1 MAKINHSSYLD
12 VVHNIVST
20 AKGQGVMHIQSEE
33 KYFDGDAFTVD
44 GAQLKNFGTCGYL
57 GMEMHPKLIEG
68 SIEMTKKFGTQFSMS
83 RTFIQAPYMKELEE
97 HISKIFNGHKAL
109 CYSATSTAHISVLNT
124 LIKPTDCIVLDQQV
138 HFSVQYPCKSLKT
151 QGTEVQMIRH
161 SDWKMLERILINGAN
176 KYERIWYMADGVYSM
191 YGDFPD
197 TDKLAELMQ
206 KYPKLHLY
214 FDDAHGMGWEGKN
227 GAGYVFDRLGVNER
241 IILIS
246 TLAKGFGCVGG
257 TAIFGDEEMY
267 EKVNLFGG
275 PLTYSHPLSPG
286 TAGAAIASAKIHLSD
301 EIYKLQNE
309 LKELIAYT
317 NFQLSNKN
325 LPNISS
331 PHSPIYFIGAGSY
344 KVTLNLVNRML
355 KDGFYLNPAT
365 FPAVPNDKTGLR
377 FTITRHRTKED
388 IKAFVDALAYH
399 FPLAIQEEG
408 KNIEDIYKKFEV
420 EYDKSISTGSL
431 EENNDLNIQIQQF
444 SSIHEID
451 PKEWDEMFEP
461 RGNISHSGMQ
471 CIEEI
476 FRDNPEKENNWTFHY
491 LVIRDEKDKIIFA
504 TFFTG
509 TWIKDD
515 MLSLE
520 NISRKIEEVRKTDPY
535 YLCTKTLV
543 MGCMFADGNFVHI
556 DTSYENWKKVV
567 LKVFKIAEELKQK
580 IDAKSILFRD
590 FEEHHPMVKLM
601 DEEGFA
607 KVRMPNVLVIENPKW
622 NSVEE
627 LMQLIPSKKKR
638 INIKRDAVR
647 HVNKFDICYKS
658 TINKEEAE
666 LYYELF
672 ENIKDNNFDFNFF
685 KFPKKIASVISKFSE
700 WEFIDI
706 KLKNTDKTV
715 ASVWAYIG
723 KNHYS
728 PLIMGLDYDYIESH
742 QIYKQA
748 IFQLVKRGNDLNKK
762 RTYIGFS
769 AEFEKKKY
777 MAKVIPSFAFIK
789 LDDTYNLE
797 LVDAFDNTKLNYG
810 G

>member
-57 GMEMHPKLIEG
+57 GLEMHPKLVEG
-68 SIEMTKKFGTQFSMS
+68 SIEMTRKFGTQFSMS
-83 RTFIQAPYMKELEE
+83 RTFIQPPYMKELEGL
-97 HISKIFNGHKAL
+97 ISEIFNGYKAL

-124 LIKPTDCIVLDQQV
+124 LIKPTDCVVLDQQV

-161 SDWKMLERILINGAN
+161 SNWEMLERILINGAN
-176 KYERIWYMADGVYSM
+176 QYERIWYMADGVYSM

-301 EIYKLQNE
+301 EIYELQNE

-317 NFQLSNKN
+317 NFQLSDKN

-420 EYDKSISTGSL
+420 KYEPNVIGRIEVEEVSSELVIETYNSI
-431 EENNDLNIQIQQF
+431 ND
-444 SSIHEID
+444 ID
-451 PKEWDEMFEP
+451 PELWNSALKD
-461 RGNISHSGMQ
+461 RGNITHSGLQ
-471 CIEEI
+471 CMEEI
-476 FRDNPEKENNWTFHY
+476 FQGNPEKENNWTFHY
-491 LVIRDEKDKIIFA
+491 LIIKDKSDKLLLA
-504 TFFTG
+504 TFFTV

-520 NISRKIEEVRKTDPY
+520 NISRKIEEERKDNPY
-535 YLCTKTLV
+535 YLCSKTVV
-543 MGCMFADGNFVHI
+543 MGSMFSDGNFLFI
-556 DTSYENWKKVV
+556 DESSEQVNTL
-567 LKVFKIAEELKQK
+567 LKVLMDFSYKIKEKHKAET
-580 IDAKSILFRD
+580 ILFRD
-590 FEEHHPMVKLM
+590 FEEHHLIC
-601 DEEGFA
+601 DYLSNEGFA
-607 KVRMPNVLVIENPKW
+607 KIQMPNVLVVENPKW
-622 NSVEE
+622 ETIDD
-627 LMQLIPSKKKR
+627 LMQIVTSSKR
-638 INIKRDAVR
+638 RANIKKYAVKYLDLFDVTFKKSLTQEEGEHYYNLFSNVKDA
-647 HVNKFDICYKS
+647 
-658 TINKEEAE
+658 
-666 LYYELF
+666 
-672 ENIKDNNFDFNFF
+672 NFAFNFF
-685 KFPKKIASVISKFSE
+685 KFPKKITEILSRYDE

-706 KLKNTDKTV
+706 KIKGVEKTV
-715 ASVWAYIG
+715 ACVWSFIG
-723 KNHYS
+723 DNHYS
-728 PLIMGLDYDYIESH
+728 PLITGLDYTYIDSH
-742 QIYKQA
+742 YIYKQA
-748 IFQLVKRGNDLNKK
+748 VFQAVKRGNDLDKK
-762 RTYIGFS
+762 KNYFGFS
-769 AEFEKKKY
+769 AEFEKVKY
-777 MAKVIPSFAFIK
+777 MAKVIPTFAFMK
-789 LDDTYNLE
+789 VDDTYNLE
-797 LVDAFDNTKLNYG
+797 LIESYTNI
-810 G
+810 

>member
-12 VVHNIVST
+12 VVHNIVNT
-20 AKGQGVMHIQSEE
+20 AKEQGVMHIQSAE

-57 GMEMHPKLIEG
+57 GLEMHPKLVEG

-83 RTFIQAPYMKELEE
+83 RTFIQPPYMKELEAL
-97 HISKIFNGHKAL
+97 ISKIFNGHKAL

-124 LIKPTDCIVLDQQV
+124 LIKPMDCIVLDQQV

-161 SDWKMLERILINGAN
+161 SNWEMLERILINGAN

-317 NFQLSNKN
+317 NVQLSDKN

-344 KVTLNLVNRML
+344 KVTLNLVNRMM

-408 KNIEDIYKKFEV
+408 KNIEDIYKKFGV
-420 EYDKSISTGSL
+420 ECDKSISTGSL
-431 EENNDLNIQIQQF
+431 EEKNELNIQIQQF

-471 CIEEI
+471 CMEEI
-476 FRDNPEKENNWTFHY
+476 FRDNPEKENNWSFHY
-491 LVIRDEKDKIIFA
+491 LIIRDEKDKIIFA

-535 YLCTKTLV
+535 FLCTKTLV

-607 KVRMPNVLVIENPKW
+607 KVRMPNTLILELPKW
-622 NSVEE
+622 ETSEDLLN
-627 LMQLIPSKKKR
+627 LITSRKKR
-638 INIKRDAVR
+638 YGVRRFAVNMEHQFEVTYKRS
-647 HVNKFDICYKS
+647 I
-658 TINKEEAE
+658 TEKEA
-666 LYYELF
+666 LHYFGLF
-672 ENIKDNNFDFNFF
+672 ENIKDTNFDFNFF
-685 KFPKKIASVISKFSE
+685 KFPKKMPLVISRYSE

-706 KLKNTDKTV
+706 KIKGIGETV
-715 ASVWAYIG
+715 ACLWSYVG

-728 PLIMGLDYDYIESH
+728 PLIIGLNYDYLESH
-742 QIYKQA
+742 KIYKQTV
-748 IFQLVKRGNDLNKK
+748 FQIVKRGNNLKKK
-762 RTYIGFS
+762 RSYLGFS
-769 AEFEKKKY
+769 AEFEKSKY
-777 MAKVIPSFAFIK
+777 MATVIETYAFLKV
-789 LDDTYNLE
+789 
-797 LVDAFDNTKLNYG
+797 DNTFNLDVLDSYSNN
-810 G
+810 

>member
-12 VVHNIVST
+12 VVHNIVNT
-20 AKGQGVMHIQSEE
+20 AKEQGVMHIQSEE

-57 GMEMHPKLIEG
+57 GLEMHPKLIEG

-83 RTFIQAPYMKELEE
+83 RTFIQPPYMKELEDL
-97 HISKIFNGHKAL
+97 ISKIFNGHKAL

-161 SDWKMLERILINGAN
+161 SNWEMLERILINGAN
-176 KYERIWYMADGVYSM
+176 QYERIWYMADGVYSM

-275 PLTYSHPLSPG
+275 PLTYSHPLAPG

-301 EIYKLQNE
+301 EIYELQNE
-309 LKELIAYT
+309 LKELIAFT
-317 NFQLSNKN
+317 NFQLSDKN

-408 KNIEDIYKKFEV
+408 KNIEDIYKKFGV

-431 EENNDLNIQIQQF
+431 EEKNDLNIQIQHF

-471 CIEEI
+471 CMEEI

-491 LVIRDEKDKIIFA
+491 LIIRDEKGKIIFA

-556 DTSYENWKKVV
+556 DTTYKDWQKVV

-601 DEEGFA
+601 EEEGFA
-607 KVRMPNVLVIENPKW
+607 KVRMPNTLIVENKTFW
-622 NSVEE
+622 NNADEYLSLHKSKNNRDNLKRYVFKYEE
-627 LMQLIPSKKKR
+627 EFIFEIKK
-638 INIKRDAVR
+638 D
-647 HVNKFDICYKS
+647 F
-658 TINKEEAE
+658 TQEEGD
-666 LYYELF
+666 YFYRLF
-672 ENIKDNNFDFNFF
+672 RNIKDTNFDFNFF
-685 KFPKKIASVISKFSE
+685 GFPSKIANILKSYPD
-700 WEFIDI
+700 WEFLVIY
-706 KLKNTDKTV
+706 LKGVEKPV
-715 ASVWAYIG
+715 SASWSYVG

-728 PLIMGLDYDYIESH
+728 PLVVGLDYDYLSSH
-742 QIYKQA
+742 QIYKQT
-748 IFQLVKRGNDLNKK
+748 IYQLVKRSVDLKK
-762 RTYIGFS
+762 EKLYLGFS
-769 AEFEKKKY
+769 AETEKRKHL
-777 MAKVIPSFAFIK
+777 AKIIPSFAFIK
-789 LDDTYNLE
+789 VDDTFNMEVVESYSN
-797 LVDAFDNTKLNYG
+797 A
-810 G
+810 